1 MIGTP
6 CDATVARLVGYEN
19 VLDAVVDERGDVRV
33 GGAVVLRGSGPHPG
47 RPCSPPG
54 PRAWSSALN
63 APARPAFRVE
73 RVRPGQGRWQV
84 ELRGAAPLTAHL
96 PWETAPPA
104 VGDAVSVSAGA
115 SAVVIPHGTSP
126 PSLVALAPGR

>member
-1 MIGTP
+1 MLAAWAAG
-6 CDATVARLVGYEN
+6 LE
-19 VLDAVVDERGDVRV
+19 L
-33 GGAVVLRGSGPHPG
+33 GPE
-47 RPCSPPG
+47 
-54 PRAWSSALN
+54 
-63 APARPAFRVE
+63 PADGPAFRVE